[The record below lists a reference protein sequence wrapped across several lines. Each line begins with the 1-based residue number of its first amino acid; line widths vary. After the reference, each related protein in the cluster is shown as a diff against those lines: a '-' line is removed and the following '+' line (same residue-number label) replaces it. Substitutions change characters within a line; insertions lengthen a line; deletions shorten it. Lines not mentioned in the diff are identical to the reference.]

1 LSGQEKENGTMGDCS
16 KKMCGLLGSLKSAWI
31 EKYFS
36 DDLDFRARLFNVLA
50 VGGLVVSAI
59 MAAKAV
65 VTTGDLLDMAI
76 NASGAV
82 MAWLLLSY
90 SSRSGNFQRC
100 YLIVIIVYFLI
111 LFPVLFFLSDG
122 YRGGMPAFFV
132 FAILFTVFMLDG
144 AAALVIAAAE
154 IVVYVAV
161 CLIAYARPDYVQ
173 PFASEWLRMQDVVF
187 AFVCS
192 AGTIG
197 LALHKH
203 FDLYKRQQSRLE
215 EESGAARRA
224 NAAKNV
230 FLANMSHEIRTPI
243 NVMLGLNEMMT
254 RMGEDAGIDG
264 LAKYGG
270 YVRRSGEILM
280 KIVNDLLDLS
290 RLELGSVRLDQVDY
304 SLPELIGDL
313 CLLTSQRME
322 GRNLEFF
329 VAIDEHL
336 PPVLFGDVL
345 RLKQV
350 LTNLLTNA
358 VKYTEQGSVTLSVSA
373 RDGEAADEKIIL
385 FSVADTGIGIEPQEI
400 SDLFEKFSRADT
412 SSSRNVEGAGLGLA
426 IAKDLAG
433 LMGGHISVQSYPGQ
447 GSTFEFWV
455 PQKISYAS
463 PSVALED
470 EGKKTE
476 TSPAQRDFFAART
489 RVLVVDDNEGNI
501 RVFQAMLAGS
511 VGRLDAAQSG
521 RECLEMARRAAAAG
535 NPYHV
540 ILLDY
545 MMPGLDGLS
554 TFKRLREEIPGFD
567 TPVVAV
573 TADATPGTREMFLE
587 AGFAMYLSKP
597 IRWSD
602 LSDALVS
609 FLPPELVV
617 RSDSAPKESLSG
629 GEAAAMEL
637 ELAACGVS
645 LSKAMKYADG
655 NISLFRE
662 LSGIFVEDSGPSR
675 TRVEA
680 MVRVGDYEGLSHEIH
695 SLKNRAGVVGAMD
708 LKDSAVKFLRY
719 CRAEDE
725 EYVRVSSGLLLL
737 EWRRAQGGLSGLLA
751 RLDGAEKI

>member
-1 LSGQEKENGTMGDCS
+1 MR
-16 KKMCGLLGSLKSAWI
+16 GLLGSLKRVWI

-36 DDLDFRARLFNVLA
+36 EELDFRARLFNVLA

-59 MAAKAV
+59 MAVKAV
-65 VTTGDLLDMAI
+65 ITTGDMLDMVI

-82 MAWLLLSY
+82 MAWLLLRY
-90 SSRSGNFQRC
+90 SSRSGNYQRC
-100 YLIVIIVYFLI
+100 YVIVIVVYFLI
-111 LFPVLFFLSDG
+111 LFPVLLFLSDG

-132 FAILFTVFMLDG
+132 FAVLFTVFMLDG

-154 IVVYVAV
+154 IVVYIAV

-192 AGTIG
+192 AATIG

-215 EESGAARRA
+215 EESSAARRA
-224 NAAKNV
+224 NTAKNV

-280 KIVNDLLDLS
+280 KIINDLLDLS
-290 RLELGSVRLDQVDY
+290 RLELGSVRLDQADY

-329 VAIDEHL
+329 VSVDEHL
-336 PPVLFGDVL
+336 PPALFGDVL

-400 SDLFEKFSRADT
+400 PGLFEKFARADT
-412 SSSRNVEGAGLGLA
+412 SSSRSVEGAGLGLA

-433 LMGGHISVQSYPGQ
+433 LMGGRISVQSCPGR
-447 GSTFEFWV
+447 GSFFEFQV
-455 PQKISYAS
+455 PQKISDTSAFA
-463 PSVALED
+463 ALED
-470 EGKKTE
+470 EGKKAE
-476 TSPAQRDFFAART
+476 TSQAQRDFFAART

-511 VGRLDAAQSG
+511 VGRLDAARSG

-545 MMPGLDGLS
+545 MMPGLDGLA
-554 TFKRLREEIPGFD
+554 TFKRLEEIPGFD

-573 TADATPGTREMFLE
+573 TADATPGTKEMFLE

-609 FLPPELVV
+609 FLPPELVI
-617 RSDSAPKESLSG
+617 RPNSASKESLSD

-645 LSKAMKYADG
+645 LSNAMKYTDG

-675 TRVEA
+675 TRVENMLKA
-680 MVRVGDYEGLSHEIH
+680 GDYGGLSHEIH
-695 SLKNRAGVVGAMD
+695 SLKNRAGVVGAME
-708 LKDSAVKFLRY
+708 LKDSAVKLLRY
-719 CRAEDE
+719 CRAGDE
-725 EYVRVSSGLLLL
+725 EYVRVSSGLLFL
-737 EWRRAQGGLSGLLA
+737 EWERAQGGLSGILE
-751 RLDGAEKI
+751 RLNRMEEI